1 MRLARAFIG
10 VLAVGCGGWAG
21 ANPEDGSAT
30 RDPMVLHAP
39 KAGQLPIEEGPEVSI
54 LVVDAAAD
62 VPALP
67 QHAWAL
73 PVTGQYRVD
82 ADSDLTHADILAT
95 HAPEIVALA
104 CRAAAAAHRELVS
117 ISAKMD
123 GVVARARSNPFA
135 LVVWRVRRDREGNE
149 ISRVLETSERPIP
162 LPWLFPSA
170 AEGLPDLLAGAKTYA
185 RLLRRARLTESD
197 WLSVLNIRDPVLR
210 LGVLDQV
217 MEATYR
223 AGPDGPAVSTRDRI
237 LEDTAAAF
245 READADLRLAHYLVV
260 SERDARPSV
269 RKALVSNG
277 EWLVEAVGSED
288 GHVSGAAGRIAADDS
303 LAEIVAPLSVDLIA
317 RFLQRRA
324 APSYSAAGWI
334 GTVSQRVGAAWSS
347 SDAHKLVRSLRV
359 AGLLAEDH
367 ERWFLRVASSLANS
381 SASIRE
387 ILRTRSSEDAAALL
401 TLIAG
406 WEGNAGLQVEV
417 TRFYERHGI
426 QR

>member
-10 VLAVGCGGWAG
+10 VLAVGCGGYAA

-30 RDPMVLHAP
+30 RDPMVLYAP
-39 KAGQLPIEEGPEVSI
+39 KIGQLPIEEGPEVSI

-95 HAPEIVALA
+95 HAPKIVTLA
-104 CRAAAAAHRELVS
+104 SRAAAAAHPELLSV
-117 ISAKMD
+117 SAKMD
-123 GVVARARSNPFA
+123 RVVASARSNPFA

-149 ISRVLETSERPIP
+149 ISRVIETSERPIP

-185 RLLRRARLTESD
+185 RLLRRARLAESD

-217 MEATYR
+217 IEATYR
-223 AGPDGPAVSTRDRI
+223 AGADGPAVSTRDRI

-260 SERDARPSV
+260 SERDGRPSV
-269 RKALVSNG
+269 RKALVGNG

-288 GHVSGAAGRIAADDS
+288 GHVSGAAGRIATDDI

-324 APSYSAAGWI
+324 APSYSASGWI

-347 SDAHKLVRSLRV
+347 SDAHKLVRSLRA
-359 AGLLAEDH
+359 AGLRAEGH
-367 ERWFLRVASSLANS
+367 ERWFLGIASSLATN
-381 SASIRE
+381 SASVRE
-387 ILRTRSSEDAAALL
+387 TLRTRSSEDAAALL
-401 TLIAG
+401 ALIAG
-406 WEGNAGLQVEV
+406 WEGNAGLQAEV